1 MRAQEAREVRVAIR
15 APGGEYAGRVL
26 REAGMDMLRKLHLRG
41 ELSVALVTDSA
52 IRRLN
57 REWRRIDRPTDVLSF
72 PQEDEGAA
80 GAGVLGDVAIS
91 LDTARRQAREGGWTV
106 AAELRRLL
114 AHGLLHCLGHD
125 HGVGSQARRMAAAE
139 RRLLGREGMVG
150 EAEARKLPLPPA
162 RARKRRL
169 RPSSDGSRKR
179 P

>member
-1 MRAQEAREVRVAIR
+1 MRVAIA

-26 REAGMDMLRKLHLRG
+26 RKAGEEMLRKLHLRG

-57 REWRRIDRPTDVLSF
+57 REWRRKDRPTDVLSF
-72 PQEDEGAA
+72 PQEDERPA
-80 GAGVLGDVAIS
+80 GARVLGDVAIS
-91 LDTARRQAREGGWTV
+91 LDTARRQARNGGWTV

-125 HGVGSQARRMAAAE
+125 HEVGSQARRMAAAE

-150 EAEARKLPLPPA
+150 EAEARKLALPRA
-162 RARKRRL
+162 RASRRRL
-169 RPSSDGSRKR
+169 RASPGGSQRWR
-179 P
+179 